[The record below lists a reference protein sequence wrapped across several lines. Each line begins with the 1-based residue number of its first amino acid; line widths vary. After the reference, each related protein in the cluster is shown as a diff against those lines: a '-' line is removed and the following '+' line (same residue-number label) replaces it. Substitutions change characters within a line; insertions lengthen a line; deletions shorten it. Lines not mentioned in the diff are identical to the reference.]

1 MPDVSEAPPYYV
13 RATDPASNEQTVYE
27 CVGFA
32 MAHAKAAELR
42 MSGYRDVVMSIR
54 NAKDKKTA
62 AQAQPVTHPHEAERS
77 YRHCHGCSC
86 RRRDWRGA
94 RQHCHGH
101 WDWARTGNCYGARIQ
116 IPKVTPLRSSIT

>member
-1 MPDVSEAPPYYV
+1 MRVEPLELARGEALIALARECAGQEGGLRSLRPSLGGGIAVFVVLLPLRSLWPPMARAYTHGMTDVSEALIYYV

-54 NAKDKKTA
+54 NANDNETA
-62 AQAQPVTHPHEAERS
+62 A
-77 YRHCHGCSC
+77 
-86 RRRDWRGA
+86 
-94 RQHCHGH
+94 
-101 WDWARTGNCYGARIQ
+101 
-116 IPKVTPLRSSIT
+116 